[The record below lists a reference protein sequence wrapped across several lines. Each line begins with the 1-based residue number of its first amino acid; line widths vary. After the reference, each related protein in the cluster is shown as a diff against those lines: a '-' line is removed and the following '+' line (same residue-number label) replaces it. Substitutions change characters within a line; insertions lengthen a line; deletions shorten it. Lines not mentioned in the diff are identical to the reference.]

1 MAGHS
6 SVVSM
11 KTCLYRFDRRNMFSY
26 DSAVPGVLST
36 LEGETLRDRLGGILL
51 RGKPG
56 EEGAQVD

>member
-1 MAGHS
+1 
-6 SVVSM
+6 
-11 KTCLYRFDRRNMFSY
+11 MFSY
-26 DSAVPGVLST
+26 DSAAPGVLST